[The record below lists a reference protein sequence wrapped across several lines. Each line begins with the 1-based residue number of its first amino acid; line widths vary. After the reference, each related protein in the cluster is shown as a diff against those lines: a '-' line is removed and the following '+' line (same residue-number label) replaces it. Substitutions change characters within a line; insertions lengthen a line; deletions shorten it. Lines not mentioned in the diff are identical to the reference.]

1 LSCPKIDLGRRPA
14 FVRQAAG
21 LRRGKQRD
29 ALQVEMATPSALL
42 ADRLEEDDRHC
53 GGEIQAARP
62 VHWNGETVFNVR
74 L

>member
-1 LSCPKIDLGRRPA
+1 MSQNRFRASTCLRPA
-14 FVRQAAG
+14 AAG